1 MKLLPCGNHRR
12 TLAAYLA
19 QHVQPWTTLLPEY
32 QLTAEKSVQSF
43 LHSPYWCIELFC
55 ASIAAVRCLIPMTTS
70 TMKATPSTATKEPE
84 ILLDVVQRFASRH
97 PA

>member
-32 QLTAEKSVQSF
+32 QTHRGEEHAGLPGQPTLVHRA
-43 LHSPYWCIELFC
+43 
-55 ASIAAVRCLIPMTTS
+55 
-70 TMKATPSTATKEPE
+70 
-84 ILLDVVQRFASRH
+84 LLRVDRYSALSNSDDNEHNESNIFNRH
-97 PA
+97 KGIRNPT